1 MPAGSKGDWSCDL
14 FQLWHTKHT
23 THCVHRCHSRPALP
37 STRLHPPAPRE
48 VQQLVLRDRQR
59 LARRDAQH
67 VLHQVLPRDGLCDGV
82 LHLLEGGVGRDR
94 KEREILPGR

>member
-1 MPAGSKGDWSCDL
+1 MLCHCNCQTLQHIKQPKHSSKPQPL
-14 FQLWHTKHT
+14 P
-23 THCVHRCHSRPALP
+23 RPCRP
-37 STRLHPPAPRE
+37 SPRE
-48 VQQLVLRDRQR
+48 VQQLVLGDRQR
-59 LARRDAQH
+59 LARGDAQH